1 MSAVDDPRHQPQT
14 AGTQREHRMPI
25 MVGVDIGG
33 TFADFVALESDSGRM
48 TTLKVL
54 TTPQAPGQDVAAGL
68 RRLVQ
73 QEIALE
79 DIGRFVHGTTVGVNT
94 IIQRRGCR
102 LALFTTAGFTDM
114 LELARL
120 RMADPYSLFCE
131 RPAPLVPRERVFGI
145 EERMGADGEVLQ
157 VPTRAGVAAAVAA
170 ARQAGC
176 EGIVVSF
183 LHAWRN
189 PVHEEQVAAIVA
201 QLDPGLVVFRG
212 SEVWPAIREYE
223 RTTTAVLNAYV
234 HPRISNYLDRVA
246 TELAEAG
253 IPAPLLLTT
262 SAGGTMTAQAGRR
275 DCVGMLLSGT
285 ASGVVGAG
293 VVARAAGE
301 AAVLTLDIGGTS
313 ADIALL
319 EDGRPSFATGHA
331 IGEFPLATTTV
342 AVSSSGQ
349 GGGSLVSVD
358 AQGVLQVGPDSAGS
372 TPGPACFGRGGT
384 GLTVTDAALLCGIL
398 GHGDLGFGAI
408 TPDIALAEAAARPLA
423 ERLGLDIPT
432 LAEGVLSV
440 AISGMLVPV
449 EQLLARAGM
458 HASELTLMPFGGA
471 GPMLG
476 ALTAEAAGIDR
487 VLVPAVP
494 GTLCALGALAAAIR
508 RDTMRTV
515 LLPLD
520 GAHWAGMAAT
530 LDALAAEAAEA
541 VEAMAGPGETTV
553 VRAADIRYRG
563 QSFELTVPLA
573 ADTDL
578 DALTGLFHAAH
589 EKNFGHAEPG
599 APLQV
604 VSLRASASRAAPPI
618 AMPREEAVP
627 HAVAAQGTARLFA
640 GGRWRDAALF
650 DRAALAPGAGFS
662 GPAIVTQSDCT
673 ILVPPGWDA
682 EVDGLRNLILV
693 RGAGGHH

>member
-1 MSAVDDPRHQPQT
+1 
-14 AGTQREHRMPI
+14 MPM

-33 TFADFVALESDSGRM
+33 TFADFVALDPESGRM

-68 RRLVQ
+68 QRLAG
-73 QEIALE
+73 EGIAAE
-79 DIGRFVHGTTVGVNT
+79 SIARFVHGTTVGVNT

-102 LALFTTAGFTDM
+102 LALLTTAGFTDM

-131 RPAPLVPRERVFGI
+131 RPAPLIPRERVFGI
-145 EERMGADGEVLQ
+145 AERIGADGEVLQ
-157 VPTRAGVAAAVAA
+157 APTRADIAAALAA
-170 ARQAGC
+170 ARHAGC

-189 PVHEEQVAAIVA
+189 PAHEEQVAALVA
-201 QLDPGLVVFRG
+201 ELEPGLVVFRG

-234 HPRISNYLDRVA
+234 HPRISHYLDRVA
-246 TELAEAG
+246 DELRQAG

-319 EDGRPSFATGHA
+319 EDGQPSFATGHA
-331 IGEFPLATTTV
+331 IGEFPLAITTV

-349 GGGSLVSVD
+349 GGGSLVRVD
-358 AQGVLQVGPDSAGS
+358 AQGVLQVGPESAGS

-408 TPDIALAEAAARPLA
+408 SPDLALAEAAARPLA
-423 ERLGLDIPT
+423 ERLGLDIHT

-476 ALTAEAAGIDR
+476 ALTAEAAGIAR

-520 GAHWAGMAAT
+520 DAHWGGMIAT

-541 VEAMAGPGETTV
+541 VQAMAGPGETTV

-563 QSFELTVPLA
+563 QSFELTVPLD

-578 DALTGLFHAAH
+578 AEAARLFHAAH
-589 EKNFGHAEPG
+589 EKNFGHAEAG
-599 APLQV
+599 AALQV

-618 AMPREEAVP
+618 AMPRQEAVP
-627 HAVAAQGTARLFA
+627 HAAMPQGQGRLFA
-640 GGRWRDAALF
+640 QGRWQEAALF
-650 DRAALAPGAGFS
+650 ERDGLAPGAAFQ
-662 GPAIVTQSDCT
+662 GPAIVSQSDCT

-682 EVDGLRNLILV
+682 EVDGLRNLILQH
-693 RGAGGHH
+693 GAGGHV